1 MVAIQILNSMKKI
14 VLIIILHF
22 ALGCVKFSPSSF
34 ELSQPSG
41 ILLFN
46 YLIDT
51 VLITTEGWN
60 VVSLNSEDTTQ
71 LNSLTYSQG
80 KLYMGGT
87 VNYVVDL
94 TTNTKTPWLNGI
106 TVNGTSSSSGG
117 VYAIS
122 KNYLLSQESTSKI
135 FCPNPTE
142 LTLPTVGYLQSG
154 EKVIAGESGDVYIG
168 FKNSISEQRYSTGVT
183 TTNFD
188 CSIYKLNVT
197 SKTSQTSCTS
207 TNSIPMTLFA
217 GTPGSCYFKDGNLTS
232 SYFRDIVDLMYDKER
247 KAIYVC
253 ENQAIRKID
262 ISNNQV
268 TTLVGNS
275 LKNFSIVDGDFSKAK
290 MVTIGGCFYKN
301 NSIYFTDKY
310 SIRRLDLIT
319 NKVSTLADGKVQ
331 NSTQVISDGKGG
343 GVTTTQPG
351 AITGD
356 DSGNLYFIDRVTS
369 FTNPCK
375 TKYKNYLRKV
385 SPPTA
390 VVTKNLLTSTGVS
403 IQDRSVCFSQSK
415 LTVFQDGVSVP
426 NQSDYV
432 FPNTT
437 RNTSV
442 TKTFEIRNQGQDSES
457 FAETANKTYEGTAG
471 IFTLGKITPNILV
484 PGGKAYF
491 TVTFTPTQAMTYYL
505 SITCN
510 DYTRQYGNIYFNIRG
525 TGQ

>member
-1 MVAIQILNSMKKI
+1 MKKI
-14 VLIIILHF
+14 VLLIFLQLS
-22 ALGCVKFSPSSF
+22 LGCIKFSPSSF
-34 ELSQPSG
+34 DLREPSA
-41 ILLFN
+41 LFLFN
-46 YLIDT
+46 YFIDT
-51 VLITTEGWN
+51 AFITTEGWN
-60 VVSLNSEDTTQ
+60 VVSLNSEDSTQ

-87 VNYVVDL
+87 INYVVDL
-94 TTNTKTPWLNGI
+94 ATGTKTPWFNGI
-106 TVNGTSSSSGG
+106 TVNGTSASSDGL
-117 VYAIS
+117 YALS
-122 KNYLLSQESTSKI
+122 KNYLLAQESTSKI
-135 FCPNPTE
+135 FCPSPSE
-142 LTLPTVGYLQSG
+142 LTLPPVGYLQRG
-154 EKVIAGESGDVYIG
+154 EKVVVGESGDVYIG
-168 FKNSISEQRYSTGVT
+168 FKNSILEQQYSSGDT
-183 TTNFD
+183 TPNFD
-188 CSIYKLNVT
+188 CSIYKVNVT

-207 TNSIPMTLFA
+207 SSSIPMTLFA
-217 GTPGSCYFKDGNLTS
+217 GTPGSCFFKDGNLTS
-232 SYFRDIVDLMYDKER
+232 SYFRDIVELMYDKER
-247 KAIYVC
+247 KALYVC
-253 ENQAIRKID
+253 EAQAIRKID

-275 LKNFSIVDGDFSKAK
+275 LKNSGIVDGDSSKAK
-290 MVTIGGCFYKN
+290 LAAIGGCFYKN
-301 NSIYFTDKY
+301 NTIYFTDKF
-310 SIRRLDLIT
+310 SIRRLDLST
-319 NKVSTLADGKVQ
+319 NKVSTLADGKVRSSSPLPQ
-331 NSTQVISDGKGG
+331 DGKGG
-343 GVTTTQPG
+343 VATTIQPG

-390 VVTKNLLTSTGVS
+390 VVTKNLFTSTGVS

-437 RNTSV
+437 TNTSI

-457 FAETANKTYEGTAG
+457 FAETANKTYENNAG
-471 IFTLGKITPNILV
+471 IFTLGKITPYLLA

-491 TVTFTPTQAMTYYL
+491 TVTFTPTQATGYFL

-510 DYTRQYGNIYFNIRG
+510 DYTQQYGNIYFNIRG